1 MVPNHKLTPAGTDGM
16 PASTASSPL
25 HNLVFIVR
33 DDAIRSVRA
42 IDHLLDV
49 LYLPAEVQERKKK
62 CAPDEADA
70 IRLHALG
77 VRW

>member
-1 MVPNHKLTPAGTDGM
+1 MVPNHKPTPAGTDAKPVP
-16 PASTASSPL
+16 PASTPL
-25 HNLVFIVR
+25 HNLVLLVR

-42 IDHLLDV
+42 IDHLLDL
-49 LYLPAEVQERKKK
+49 LYLPAEVQEQRKK